1 MLSSSIASAIR
12 VYPRLR
18 LLGGPLIAGLFFLA
32 PGIPTNVRHRFLA
45 ILSFLTLGC
54 GLFYRSP
61 ESFRR
66 DVTVQ
71 LFQWP
76 HIDVANECESHLAP
90 AGYRWVQV
98 SPPQEHIRGPQW
110 WVDYQPVSYILNSK
124 RGSPQQFVEMVNR
137 CNAAGVGVIVDA
149 VVNHMTSGRPEGFG
163 TSGSSFSHYSYDD
176 IYDYHDFH
184 HCGRNG
190 NDHISDYTDR
200 YEVQNCELLGLADL
214 ATETTKVRDT
224 IGTYLD
230 SLARIGVTGFRMD
243 ASKHM
248 PATDIRAI
256 LQRVTNRGRMHIVQE
271 VIFGF
276 DEPIRP
282 EEYIMNGNVH
292 VFQGA
297 SDLKR
302 LFKTDGMAHLVHPV
316 GWGSAWGNGYLA
328 SEHSTV
334 FVTNHDL
341 ERSGGSLVA
350 ADPQYLL
357 AHVFI
362 LTWSYGQV
370 DILSGYNFTNFDDG
384 PSQFRV
390 HCGQFG
396 WRCEHRHPMIVGAIQ
411 IRGRSGSQPVR
422 NIITSGSNR
431 TAYSRGS
438 KGFIALNN
446 EPEEWILPPGTQIG
460 MKPGDYPD
468 VLGSNQ
474 IVVRVGG
481 RGRLIDSIVIPG
493 FSAVGIHL

>member
-1 MLSSSIASAIR
+1 MFSSPIASVLR
-12 VYPRLR
+12 VYRRLQ
-18 LLGGPLIAGLFFLA
+18 LLGRSLIADIFLLA
-32 PGIPTNVRHRFLA
+32 HDIPTN
-45 ILSFLTLGC
+45 
-54 GLFYRSP
+54 
-61 ESFRR
+61 
-66 DVTVQ
+66 

-76 HIDVANECESHLAP
+76 HIDVANECESHLSP

-110 WVDYQPVSYILNSK
+110 WVDYQPVSYNLNSK
-124 RGSPQQFVEMVNR
+124 RGTPEQFVEMINR

-163 TSGSSFSHYSYDD
+163 TSGSSYSHYSYDN

-190 NDHISDYTDR
+190 NDHISNYMDR
-200 YEVQNCELLGLADL
+200 YETANYSGLADL

-224 IGTYLD
+224 IGAYLD
-230 SLARIGVTGFRMD
+230 NLARLG
-243 ASKHM
+243 
-248 PATDIRAI
+248 AI

-282 EEYIMNGNVH
+282 DEYIMNGNVH
-292 VFQGA
+292 IFQGA

-302 LFKTDGMAHLVHPV
+302 LFKVHYAALTIQ
-316 GWGSAWGNGYLA
+316 SHQDYL
-328 SEHSTV
+328 SQLFEHSTV

-370 DILSGYNFTNFDDG
+370 DILSAYNFTNFDDG
-384 PSQFRV
+384 PSHFRV

-396 WRCEHRHPMIVGAIQ
+396 WRCEHRHPMIVGAIK
-411 IRGRSGSQPVR
+411 IRGKSYSRPVR

-438 KGFIALNN
+438 KAFIALNN
-446 EPEEWILPPGTQIG
+446 EPEEWRLMPGTQIG
-460 MKPGDYPD
+460 MKRGNYPD
-468 VLGSNQ
+468 VLGSEQ
-474 IVVRVGG
+474 IVIRVGS
-481 RGRLIDSIVIPG
+481 RGRLTESIIIPG